1 MPDISPTSWRHRATA
16 PICMVPTSECLYA
29 QSTHWRHLLFKV
41 LYNFPQQALLLRTPT
56 GVREEK
62 YTVPPE
68 SCLFSL
74 SQEVMVK
81 CNLIGGLGKCLNCT
95 EKNKIMSLT

>member
-1 MPDISPTSWRHRATA
+1 MPDIGATSWRHRATA

-62 YTVPPE
+62 YTV
-68 SCLFSL
+68 LFILPISR
-74 SQEVMVK
+74 SYGQMQS
-81 CNLIGGLGKCLNCT
+81 NWGT
-95 EKNKIMSLT
+95 R

>member
-1 MPDISPTSWRHRATA
+1 MPDISATSWRHRPTA

-62 YTVPPE
+62 YI
-68 SCLFSL
+68 FSL
-74 SQEVMVK
+74 SREVMVK